1 MTTKKSK
8 KGLVKGKAEMIKEVF
23 EFFQFSM
30 PPMPPMPPMPTMPDR
45 MPPPISGS
53 DNVPNLQEHLRKKNR
68 KRS

>member
-30 PPMPPMPPMPTMPDR
+30 PHMPPMSNLRPQG
-45 MPPPISGS
+45 ISGS

>member
-8 KGLVKGKAEMIKEVF
+8 KGLVKAEMIKEVF

-30 PPMPPMPPMPTMPDR
+30 PTMPDCMRMPDR

>member
-1 MTTKKSK
+1 MTTNKSK
-8 KGLVKGKAEMIKEVF
+8 KGLVKAEMIKEVF

-30 PPMPPMPPMPTMPDR
+30 PTMPDCMRMPDR
-45 MPPPISGS
+45 MPPGISGS